1 MLVNQLRKPGK
12 SCGILVAWRFHALVA
27 CDRSPHQPLSPM
39 QFTPSANN
47 ANLRFYK
54 EGGGNFGKM
63 KINPKDKTSIQ
74 HRQDL
79 QAIWNNRSD
88 LQGCRYYH
96 ATPKEFSTT
105 KIAGTHNNT
114 RDNVFPVFK
123 AQAHFDARKTGKRR
137 QVGHPISCNPGE
149 QFEQQNNRKIN
160 CSNKMNAS
168 TNVQQ
173 LLQHQIDAPSSIN
186 AYPNSTG
193 KRHSG
198 LSRNVIQQKSNQRAT
213 VLMAAE
219 AKRIERVGRAKGN
232 TYKSDGSAYFGYE
245 SQVLLPKTKTHTFGP
260 SPTRQKNDQ
269 NRCTVASLY

>member
-1 MLVNQLRKPGK
+1 
-12 SCGILVAWRFHALVA
+12 
-27 CDRSPHQPLSPM
+27 M

-47 ANLRFYK
+47 ANLRYYK
-54 EGGGNFGKM
+54 EGNNFGKM

-88 LQGCRYYH
+88 LQSCRYYH

-114 RDNVFPVFK
+114 RDNVFPMN
-123 AQAHFDARKTGKRR
+123 AQAQFDARKTGKRR
-137 QVGHPISCNPGE
+137 QKDHPTSCE
-149 QFEQQNNRKIN
+149 QLEQQKNRNIN

-173 LLQHQIDAPSSIN
+173 LLHHQIDAPSSIN

-198 LSRNVIQQKSNQRAT
+198 LSRHVIQQKSNQRAT

-219 AKRIERVGRAKGN
+219 AKRIERVGRAKRN

-260 SPTRQKNDQ
+260 SPTRQKRGHYDQ
-269 NRCTVASLY
+269 NRCTVDSLY